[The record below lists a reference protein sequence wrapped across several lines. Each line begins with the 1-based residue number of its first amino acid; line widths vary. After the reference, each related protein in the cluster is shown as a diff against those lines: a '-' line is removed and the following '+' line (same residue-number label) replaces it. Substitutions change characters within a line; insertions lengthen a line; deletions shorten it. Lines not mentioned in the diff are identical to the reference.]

1 MSNYVKSNRKRM
13 KNIDL
18 SKYKKVERM
27 PVVYGYVN
35 PVSLSVLITD
45 NYITFGKALFDF
57 LDKSDRLNIYIG
69 DNDIVIQLDDDG
81 EFKIIKSKAYM
92 RTLLTRMDS
101 LPVAAFGPKPYAEI
115 INGNTLSLK
124 RRES

>member
-57 LDKSDRLNIYIG
+57 LEKNDRLNIYIG

-92 RTLLTRMDS
+92 RILLTRMNS
-101 LPVAAFGPKPYAEI
+101 LPVAAFGPKPYVEI
-115 INGNTLSLK
+115 INGNTLLLK